1 MGSRS
6 CDGQDRKRSHALGAV
21 DENSLDEWRMD
32 RYGRRY
38 NGAISVMEID
48 DDVGGI
54 EQHDQVLR
62 DAQLPL
68 AEQD

>member
-1 MGSRS
+1 MKTGIV
-6 CDGQDRKRSHALGAV
+6 AV
-21 DENSLDEWRMD
+21 AEF
-32 RYGRRY
+32 GP
-38 NGAISVMEID
+38 AIGMVQID

-62 DAQLPL
+62 EIRDRIDAQLPV

>member
-1 MGSRS
+1 ME
-6 CDGQDRKRSHALGAV
+6 DGIMAV
-21 DENSLDEWRMD
+21 AELRP
-32 RYGRRY
+32 
-38 NGAISVMEID
+38 AISVMEID

-62 DAQLPL
+62 EIRDRIDPQLPV